1 MYSAK
6 RTIHFKDAI
15 KQVIEIPYTKTK
27 LSDKGEELTEMFTH
41 IEKVM
46 TIVTNRKQRITT
58 SVMNNIVERMTKKEF
73 DIHHFRTLVSLNLF
87 NV

>member
-1 MYSAK
+1 
-6 RTIHFKDAI
+6 
-15 KQVIEIPYTKTK
+15 
-27 LSDKGEELTEMFTH
+27 MFTH

-58 SVMNNIVERMTKKEF
+58 SNIINSVERMTKKEF

-87 NV
+87 NVQLVDGGK